1 MNSKFDWGSFEELF
15 EGKQPLKQSMK
26 RDFSA
31 QVENY
36 VQSILNNEAKLHK
49 VGTKKNLLYQLYE
62 TNQDFVLN
70 ISVPEQIS
78 EDVSVKVGSN
88 QIKINGLPD
97 GKEKIIKL
105 PGPVN
110 NRNCHAQY
118 INGILEMRYK
128 KEV

>member
-1 MNSKFDWGSFEELF
+1 MNSKFDWGSFEEFF
-15 EGKQPLKQSMK
+15 EGKQPSKQSMK
-26 RDFSA
+26 KDFSA
-31 QVENY
+31 QVDYY
-36 VQSILNNEAKLHK
+36 VQSILNNEFKSHK
-49 VGTKKNLLYQLYE
+49 VRTEKNLLYQLFE

-70 ISVPEQIS
+70 ISVPEHIS
-78 EDVSVKVGSN
+78 EDLSVNVGSN

-110 NRNCHAQY
+110 NRGCHAQY
-118 INGILEMRYK
+118 INGILEIRYK

>member
-1 MNSKFDWGSFEELF
+1 MKSKFDWGSFEELF

-31 QVENY
+31 QVNNY
-36 VQSILNNEAKLHK
+36 VQSMLNNESKSHNDR
-49 VGTKKNLLYQLYE
+49 TKKNLLYQLYE
-62 TNQDFVLN
+62 TNQDLVLN

-78 EDVSVKVGSN
+78 EDLSVNVGSN

-105 PGPVN
+105 PAVN
-110 NRNCHAQY
+110 NLSCHAQY
-118 INGILEMRYK
+118 MNGILEIRYK
-128 KEV
+128 KK